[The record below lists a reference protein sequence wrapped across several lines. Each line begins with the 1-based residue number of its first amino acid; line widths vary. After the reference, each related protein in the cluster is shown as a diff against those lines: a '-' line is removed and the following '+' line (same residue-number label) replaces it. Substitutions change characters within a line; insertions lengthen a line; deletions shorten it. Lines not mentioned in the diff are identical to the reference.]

1 MIRLIICDFI
11 TIFILFCYGKIF
23 FNFRYK
29 STFLKYI
36 LLFFFSI
43 ILLLINHNGMA
54 PFKAFFVFTLYIIFM
69 FLFFK
74 NKLLNLLIIGS
85 LFYIIVSS
93 SEILTNIIISYILS
107 TTNLANINSFAFTIC
122 LYSSTILS
130 AIIVFLISMLKKHIN
145 LETKKSFPLAIV
157 LPTITV
163 ILILITKNYFTLMSN
178 DLIALIIIYSLCLI
192 NLVTVIIFML
202 ISSNNDAKHALK
214 QLEYHNKL
222 VNMRYEL
229 LNKSYNNNFIHLHD
243 LLHICL
249 SLKKLI
255 KEKDYIELDNK
266 INDLVNQT
274 YINFNAIYSNSII
287 LNFIINNDINK
298 INRNNIH
305 ISTCIDEEDLNN
317 LDINTQFE
325 LFNYLLDLAIINNT
339 DPHINN
345 DYKIITFKTKKIGQQ
360 IILKIEYTFYKTN
373 KRLDE
378 KIIFDLKNIFLKSH
392 ITINISILEES
403 PHIKSI
409 IIRWMLSNIT

>member
-1 MIRLIICDFI
+1 MIHLIICDFI

>member
-1 MIRLIICDFI
+1 MIHLIICDFI

-305 ISTCIDEEDLNN
+305 ISEYFT
-317 LDINTQFE
+317 
-325 LFNYLLDLAIINNT
+325 
-339 DPHINN
+339 
-345 DYKIITFKTKKIGQQ
+345 
-360 IILKIEYTFYKTN
+360 LKIE
-373 KRLDE
+373 
-378 KIIFDLKNIFLKSH
+378 
-392 ITINISILEES
+392 
-403 PHIKSI
+403 
-409 IIRWMLSNIT
+409 